1 MMLST
6 TSGPGPLQALANGC
20 PYIQPKFIPPR
31 GRKNEV
37 CIYLLLGNRGSIGG

>member
-1 MMLST
+1 MMS
-6 TSGPGPLQALANGC
+6 SSIPGPGPLEALANGC

-37 CIYLLLGNRGSIGG
+37 CSYKA